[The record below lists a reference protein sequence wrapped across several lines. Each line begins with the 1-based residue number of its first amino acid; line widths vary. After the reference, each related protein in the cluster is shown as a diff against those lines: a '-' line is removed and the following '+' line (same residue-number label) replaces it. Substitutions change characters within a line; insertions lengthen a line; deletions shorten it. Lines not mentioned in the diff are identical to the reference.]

1 MIDVV
6 LCVKRRQDVDPEEFH
21 RYWREEHAKLVSRHA
36 ATIGAVSYVQHH
48 TIQTGFETIVQD
60 SRGCPSEMYDGIAVV
75 SFESLDTMAEKGAQ
89 PEALSAAEELAED
102 EKRFIDHA
110 ASRIWFTEH
119 LKVF

>member
-21 RYWREEHAKLVSRHA
+21 RYWREEHATLVSSHA

-48 TIQTGFETIVQD
+48 TIQTGLETIVQE
-60 SRGCPSEMYDGIAVV
+60 SRGCSPEVYDGIAVV
-75 SFESLDTMAEKGAQ
+75 SFESLDDMAEKGAQ
-89 PEALSAAEELAED
+89 PEALSAAAELAED